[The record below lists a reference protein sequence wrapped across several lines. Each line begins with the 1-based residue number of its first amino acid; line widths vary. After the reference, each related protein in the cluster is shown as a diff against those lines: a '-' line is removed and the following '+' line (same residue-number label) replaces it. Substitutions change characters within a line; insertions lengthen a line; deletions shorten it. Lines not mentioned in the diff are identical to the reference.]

1 MCSIQMPLDSRFG
14 RQQGSQSRQ
23 ISNSRSFDWEL
34 FPVSKMKSGW
44 DWFLA
49 STLNHPMHMHMY
61 NICMHT
67 LKWKKEKRLN
77 QRHCLCNS
85 VNSAELKMTFKV
97 MINQVNCKANE
108 AEGWIMLSVFVW
120 NWTDGTVFTAH
131 VWQVSGCRK
140 PSELQDTLD
149 CSPHS

>member
-1 MCSIQMPLDSRFG
+1 
-14 RQQGSQSRQ
+14 
-23 ISNSRSFDWEL
+23 
-34 FPVSKMKSGW
+34 
-44 DWFLA
+44 
-49 STLNHPMHMHMY
+49 MHMHMY

-108 AEGWIMLSVFVW
+108 ADRGLNHALSLCV
-120 NWTDGTVFTAH
+120 
-131 VWQVSGCRK
+131 
-140 PSELQDTLD
+140 ELD
-149 CSPHS
+149 